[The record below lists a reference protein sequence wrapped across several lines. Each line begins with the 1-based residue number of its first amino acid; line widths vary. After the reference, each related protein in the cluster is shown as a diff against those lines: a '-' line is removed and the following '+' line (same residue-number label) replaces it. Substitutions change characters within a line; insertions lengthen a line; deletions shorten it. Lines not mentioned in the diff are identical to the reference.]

1 MSWKMKKWKSLKPNR
16 KIMKRQR
23 DLCSNI
29 EFTNIHIIEVQEGEK
44 RAENI
49 LEGIKDEKVPNL
61 GNETTNQSRNC
72 RVLTGLTQRET
83 H

>member
-16 KIMKRQR
+16 KIMKRRQR

-29 EFTNIHIIEVQEGEK
+29 RFTNIHIIEVQEGE
-44 RAENI
+44 RVENI
-49 LEGIKDEKVPNL
+49 LEGIKAENFTNL

-72 RVLTGLTQRET
+72 RVPTGLTQRET